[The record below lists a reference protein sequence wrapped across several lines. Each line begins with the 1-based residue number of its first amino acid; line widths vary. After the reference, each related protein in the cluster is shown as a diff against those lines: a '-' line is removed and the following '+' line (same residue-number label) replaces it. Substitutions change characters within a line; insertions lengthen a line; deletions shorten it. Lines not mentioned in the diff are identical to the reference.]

1 VVLGRIGMTLV
12 VKVTIGQ
19 GAKIIAPF
27 KISQNSKSKYPIY
40 GVFDNIHGISYFFSN
55 KWIYGI

>member
-1 VVLGRIGMTLV
+1 MTLV